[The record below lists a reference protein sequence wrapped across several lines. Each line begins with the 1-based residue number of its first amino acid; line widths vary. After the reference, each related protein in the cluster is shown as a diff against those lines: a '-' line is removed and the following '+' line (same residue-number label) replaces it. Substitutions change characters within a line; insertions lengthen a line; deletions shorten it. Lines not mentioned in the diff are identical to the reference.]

1 MNDRERPIG
10 VFDSGVGGVSV
21 LRKLR
26 LAAPMENIIYFGDS
40 ANAPYGEKS
49 SEQVRELTFS
59 GVEKLLSLGAK
70 AILVA
75 CNTATGAAVRLLR
88 EKYPSLPIVGI
99 EPAIKPAVLYGENE
113 LGKTDG
119 SSRVL
124 VMATPV
130 TISQAKFAHL
140 SEEFKDRAE
149 IIPLPCPHLAEL
161 IEQGDPDSPEIKEYL
176 SQLLSPYSDVDSVV
190 LGCTHYPFVGRQI
203 AAVLPNAKLFDGGE
217 GTAREALRRTSAS
230 GLNNVSGK
238 RGEVT
243 FISSKD
249 EETALLYRKFFEM

>member
-10 VFDSGVGGVSV
+10 VFDSGVGGISV

-49 SEQVRELTFS
+49 ADQVRELTFL

-88 EKYPSLPIVGI
+88 EKYPALPIVGI
-99 EPAIKPAVLYGENE
+99 EPAIKPAVLYGETE

-119 SSRVL
+119 SSKIL

-161 IEQGDPDSPEIKEYL
+161 IEQGDPDSPQIKEYL
-176 SQLLSPYSDVDSVV
+176 SQLLSPYSEVDSVV
-190 LGCTHYPFVGRQI
+190 LGCTHYPFVSRQI
-203 AAVLPNAKLFDGGE
+203 AAVLPKAKLFDGGE
-217 GTAREALRRTSAS
+217 GTAKEALRRTTVA
-230 GLNNVSGK
+230 GLNNVSGG

-249 EETALLYRKFFEM
+249 DETALLYRKFFEM